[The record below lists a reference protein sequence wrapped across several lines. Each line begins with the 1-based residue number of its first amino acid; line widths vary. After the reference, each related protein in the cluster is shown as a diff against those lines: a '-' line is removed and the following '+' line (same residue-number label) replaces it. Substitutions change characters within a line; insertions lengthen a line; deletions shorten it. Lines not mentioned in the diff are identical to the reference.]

1 MQATAGSNGADKA
14 LHLSPMT
21 MQPRPNDPI
30 AQRKAAVR
38 QYSRNA
44 VLWAGGGVAGGIAF
58 GLIFSSWTFLFLGL
72 VVAVAGG
79 FTNWNKVQ
87 RIVNHKDQY

>member
-1 MQATAGSNGADKA
+1 
-14 LHLSPMT
+14 
-21 MQPRPNDPI
+21 
-30 AQRKAAVR
+30 VR

>member
-1 MQATAGSNGADKA
+1 
-14 LHLSPMT
+14 

-44 VLWAGGGVAGGIAF
+44 VLWACGGVAGGIAF

-79 FTNWNKVQ
+79 FANWNKVQ

>member
-1 MQATAGSNGADKA
+1 
-14 LHLSPMT
+14 MT
-21 MQPRPNDPI
+21 LQPRPNNPI
-30 AQRKAAVR
+30 EARKAAVR

-44 VLWAGGGVAGGIAF
+44 VLWAGGGVAGGIAL
-58 GLIFSSWTFLFLGL
+58 GLLMSSWTVLIIGF

-79 FTNWNKVQ
+79 LTNWNKVQ

>member
-1 MQATAGSNGADKA
+1 
-14 LHLSPMT
+14 
-21 MQPRPNDPI
+21 MQPRPNDPS
-30 AQRKAAVR
+30 APRTAAVR
-38 QYSRNA
+38 PSSRNA

>member
-1 MQATAGSNGADKA
+1 
-14 LHLSPMT
+14 

-79 FTNWNKVQ
+79 FTNCNKVQ

>member
-1 MQATAGSNGADKA
+1 
-14 LHLSPMT
+14 MT

-44 VLWAGGGVAGGIAF
+44 VLWAGGGVAGGIAL

-87 RIVNHKDQY
+87 RIVSHKDQY

>member
-1 MQATAGSNGADKA
+1 
-14 LHLSPMT
+14 MT
-21 MQPRPNDPI
+21 LQPRPNNPI
-30 AQRKAAVR
+30 EARKAAVR

>member
-1 MQATAGSNGADKA
+1 
-14 LHLSPMT
+14 

-58 GLIFSSWTFLFLGL
+58 GLIISLSL
-72 VVAVAGG
+72 
-79 FTNWNKVQ
+79 
-87 RIVNHKDQY
+87 IHI

>member
-1 MQATAGSNGADKA
+1 
-14 LHLSPMT
+14 
-21 MQPRPNDPI
+21 MQPRSNDPI

>member
-1 MQATAGSNGADKA
+1 
-14 LHLSPMT
+14 MT
-21 MQPRPNDPI
+21 LQPRPNNPI
-30 AQRKAAVR
+30 EARKAAVR

-58 GLIFSSWTFLFLGL
+58 GLIFGSWTILFLGL